1 MSAPQKR
8 QTYFPVLLPLR
19 VSVVI
24 NTSPTKV
31 VKMPLAASTILLE
44 VVDDTRTDQLVL
56 VKEHDLTVMIIIII
70 LEKKGKKKVENE
82 DMVVF
87 FEARIR
93 NASDAFDLSRLQK
106 LQRS

>member
-56 VKEHDLTVMIIIII
+56 VKEHDLTVMIIII
-70 LEKKGKKKVENE
+70 LEKKEKKKVENE

-87 FEARIR
+87 FQARIR